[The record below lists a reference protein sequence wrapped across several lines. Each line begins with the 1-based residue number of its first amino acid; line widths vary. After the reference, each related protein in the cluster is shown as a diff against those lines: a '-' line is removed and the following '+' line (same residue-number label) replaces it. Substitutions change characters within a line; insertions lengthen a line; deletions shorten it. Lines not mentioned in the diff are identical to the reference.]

1 MRKSNALWRRIEL
14 ALLALGLTG
23 AAWAQ
28 NTLGTLIN
36 TSGSFD
42 GYTLLAP
49 MGSTETF
56 LLDNCGRVVQSWT
69 SDFRP
74 GLAAYLLPNGDL
86 IRSVQLQSS
95 VFAGGGIGGGF
106 EQWDWEGNLIRSW
119 NAATDSLHAHH
130 DFTVLPNGNLLFI
143 AWERHS
149 GEEAIARGR
158 DPELTSPEVWVT
170 RVEERNAEDE
180 VVWAWSVWD
189 HLVQDFDAALPGFG
203 EPAAHPGR
211 IDVNFNATALA
222 GGAGPGG
229 GELAAADWLHVNGI
243 DYHADLDQ
251 IALSSRKF
259 DEIWII
265 DHGLTTEE
273 AAGPAG
279 DLLYRWGNPQSYGRG
294 TEADR
299 RFYGQHD
306 VHWVGDNLIVFNNGA
321 GRPEGAYSTVE
332 EWTPPLLADGTYALD
347 ATAPYGPESL
357 AWIYPETGTNDFY
370 SGNVSGAQRLPGG
383 TTLICAGARGRLF
396 EVEPDGAVVW
406 EYVNPMTGVGPLL
419 QGTDPFNNQV
429 FLARRYAPDFPG
441 FAGRDLTPGEPI
453 ELQPDLSGCSTFAAV
468 PLASISGLAIHP
480 NPGTDAVH
488 LPAPSGPDGQFFVYD
503 LWGRIVAQGS
513 WNGAL
518 RLDAS
523 VWPSGQYMVHTFGAS
538 PADCTRTKWMKS

>member
-28 NTLGTLIN
+28 NTLGTLVN
-36 TSGSFD
+36 TASSFD

-49 MGSTETF
+49 VGSTETY
-56 LLDNCGRVVQSWT
+56 LLDNCGRVVQSWS

-106 EQWDWEGNLIRSW
+106 EQWDWEGNLVRFW

-130 DFTVLPNGNLLFI
+130 DFTVLPNGNLLLI

-170 RVEERNAEDE
+170 RVEERDAEDE

-203 EPAAHPGR
+203 EPSAHPGR

-229 GELAAADWLHVNGI
+229 GELAAADWLHVNAI

-306 VHWVGDNLIVFNNGA
+306 VHWVGDNLLVFNNGA
-321 GRPEGAYSTVE
+321 GRPEGAFSTVE
-332 EWTPPLLADGTYALD
+332 EWTPPLLPDGHYELD
-347 ATAPYGPESL
+347 SSAPFGPESL
-357 AWIYPETGTNDFY
+357 AWIYPETGTTDFY
-370 SGNVSGAQRLPGG
+370 SGNISGAQRLPGG
-383 TTLICAGARGRLF
+383 TTLICEGARGRLL
-396 EVEPDGAVVW
+396 EVESDGTAVW
-406 EYVNPMTGVGPLL
+406 EYVNPMTGVGPLV
-419 QGTDPFNNQV
+419 QGTDAFNNQV

-441 FAGRDLTPGEPI
+441 FAGRDLTPGDPI
-453 ELQPDLSGCSTFAAV
+453 ELQPDLSGCSTFTAV
-468 PLASISGLAIHP
+468 PHPSPTALVLHP
-480 NPGTDAVH
+480 NPGTDALL
-488 LPAPSGPDGQFFVYD
+488 LPAPNGPDGRFVVYD
-503 LWGRIVAQGS
+503 VWGRVVAEGRWS
-513 WNGAL
+513 DAK
-518 RLDAS
+518 RLEAS
-523 VWPSGQYMVHTFGAS
+523 KWPSGQYVVHTFGAS
-538 PADCTRTKWMKS
+538 PVDCTRTKWMKS